1 MKIDDLG
8 AALREACE
16 SAPEKQK
23 VVSIH
28 LFGIRHAKDLASISP
43 ARVIAASGL
52 KATYATELRKGANLA
67 PFVNIRS

>member
-8 AALREACE
+8 TELKRVYET
-16 SAPEKQK
+16 APDKQK

-28 LFGIRHAKDLASISP
+28 LFGIKNSAALQSISC
-43 ARVIAASGL
+43 AKVIAASGL

-67 PFVNIRS
+67 PFVSVK